1 MVLAHNRSLLKYIY
15 ESIGH
20 KGIAT
25 AGYYLG
31 GMKEVDLK
39 ETETKQIVIATY
51 AMAAEALD
59 IKSLSTLVM
68 ATPKTDIEQSVGRI
82 LRERHS
88 NPIVVDIVDMHD
100 LFKNQWRT
108 RKTFYRK
115 CNYKVLYI
123 PSTRYGGFIG
133 GLCSGSDWK
142 VEYEPK
148 KKGTCEIVERPK
160 PIGKCLIK
168 LEE

>member
-1 MVLAHNRSLLKYIY
+1 M
-15 ESIGH
+15 IG
-20 KGIAT
+20 IVA
-25 AGYYLG
+25 YYLERI
-31 GMKEVDLK
+31 KEADLK
-39 ETETKQIVIATY
+39 KT
-51 AMAAEALD
+51 
-59 IKSLSTLVM
+59 LSTLVM

-115 CNYKVLYI
+115 CNYRVLYI
-123 PSTRYGGFIG
+123 PSTRYGGFI
-133 GLCSGSDWK
+133 SGSGGGMGDWK

-148 KKGTCEIVERPK
+148 KKGVCEVVERVNK